1 MFARENRTCPIWPG
15 FEAVE
20 VADDPLKRLSV
31 VVNSPRAG
39 GCYRIIRQAEDI
51 LNREV
56 NPFDDY
62 IRARLT
68 TILINAR
75 ASGKDWPIVNAK
87 LIEHAEQAGNLKNDE
102 RADRLLQYMRTT
114 INGDLLPVPLHEPDV
129 LHSAL
134 AHSEST
140 TLEELSQLLK
150 FLVSQGWIELTQNE
164 SLGHQPIF
172 TVEGIKHLGT
182 LDTPDRGPFGFAPQS
197 NS

>member
-1 MFARENRTCPIWPG
+1 MFARENRSCPIWPD
-15 FEAVE
+15 FKAEE
-20 VADDPLKRLSV
+20 VVDYPFKRLAD
-31 VVNSPRAG
+31 VVNSTRAG
-39 GCYRIIRQAEDI
+39 GSYRIIRQAEDI

-62 IRARLT
+62 VRARLT

-75 ASGKDWPIVNAK
+75 ASGKDLPIVNAK
-87 LIEHAEQAGNLKNDE
+87 LIEQAEQAGNLKNDE

-114 INGDLLPVPLHEPDV
+114 INADLLPVPLHKSDV
-129 LHSAL
+129 VHSAL

-150 FLVSQGWIELTQNE
+150 FLVLQGWIELTQTE
-164 SLGHQPIF
+164 SPGHQPIF

-182 LDTPDRGPFGFAPQS
+182 LDAPARRTLGFDTT
-197 NS
+197 